1 MELTISKH
9 IKSYTSTDTP
19 LMALYGFR
27 KTKNEVLQLVNHIH
41 NGGPGADDHHSNEHN
56 DYDPVLD
63 HKPHALLR
71 ANRLQVQERRNQLR
85 HDDTREAAEY
95 S

>member
-1 MELTISKH
+1 
-9 IKSYTSTDTP
+9 
-19 LMALYGFR
+19 MALYGFR
-27 KTKNEVLQLVNHIH
+27 KTKNEVLQLVNQIH
-41 NGGPGADDHHSNEHN
+41 NGGSGADDHHSNEHN